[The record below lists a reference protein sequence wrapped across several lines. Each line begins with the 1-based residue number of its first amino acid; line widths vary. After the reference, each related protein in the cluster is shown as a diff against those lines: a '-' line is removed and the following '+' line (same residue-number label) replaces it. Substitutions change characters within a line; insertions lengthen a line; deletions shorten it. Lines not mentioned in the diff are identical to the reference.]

1 MINEESKGTFKDRD
15 TSRERDRADK
25 RIKDRKIGM
34 KEISGQSYKHLNNII
49 YVLRVINAD

>member
-34 KEISGQSYKHLNNII
+34 KEISGRRNKKQKGTLGRNFKVEN
-49 YVLRVINAD
+49 